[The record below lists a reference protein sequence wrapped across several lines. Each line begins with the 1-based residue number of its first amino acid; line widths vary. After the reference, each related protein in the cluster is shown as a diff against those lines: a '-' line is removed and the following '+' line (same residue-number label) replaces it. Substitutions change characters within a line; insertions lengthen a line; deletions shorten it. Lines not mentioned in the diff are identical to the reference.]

1 MHRKLL
7 LLIFL
12 FSLSSLNAQIYNE
25 NNSLMR
31 KALVLYQKDAKGF
44 YQKTENVSLPVVNNI
59 SEIYAYDKKSQELY
73 VQTANGNYVIIVD
86 KDNAKIYKKSKSI
99 PQLKGDELTAA
110 ITEINQSLASKFKRL
125 NIERQRYIDDSI
137 RIAKEDSIRRAKE
150 DSIRRKKAEQYRQVH
165 CWLDVPT
172 KGISLKCAFCD
183 ERTSKN
189 SIICVRAT
197 TDSIFW
203 TTKREVRLG
212 YEMDVLHGTKIPD
225 ELLRSDKY
233 RYHYEIFKDSLN
245 KGISG
250 DTDPDFSKEM
260 VDDFNYI
267 SLCDAFRKI
276 MSKAPY
282 GFVDEWHWDCEY
294 GSVSFDITYTN
305 MNKKTI
311 RYLDVYWTIT
321 NDVGDVRKTGHFKGT
336 GPVES
341 GDSAKWEWDYS
352 SYYVAGDASKMHLTK
367 LIITYMDGSKKVLSK
382 NQIVCN

>member
-1 MHRKLL
+1 MPRKLL

-44 YQKTENVSLPVVNNI
+44 YQKTENVILPVVNNI
-59 SEIYAYDKKSQELY
+59 SEVYAYDKKSQELY

-110 ITEINQSLASKFKRL
+110 ITEINQSLASKFERL

-183 ERTSKN
+183 ERTYKD
-189 SIICVRAT
+189 SIICVKVT

-203 TTKREVRLG
+203 TTKREVKLG
-212 YEMDVLHGTKIPD
+212 YEVDVLHGTKIPD

-250 DTDPDFSKEM
+250 DNDFGFSKEL
-260 VDDFNYI
+260 VDDFNDI
-267 SLCDAFRKI
+267 SLHDCIRKI
-276 MSKAPY
+276 ISEAPY

-321 NDVGDVRKTGHFKGT
+321 NDVGDVRKTGHFIGT
-336 GPVES
+336 GPVEPGGS
-341 GDSAKWEWDYS
+341 GKWEWDYS

>member
-172 KGISLKCAFCD
+172 KGISLKVG
-183 ERTSKN
+183 SIN
-189 SIICVRAT
+189 S
-197 TDSIFW
+197 
-203 TTKREVRLG
+203 
-212 YEMDVLHGTKIPD
+212 
-225 ELLRSDKY
+225 
-233 RYHYEIFKDSLN
+233 
-245 KGISG
+245 
-250 DTDPDFSKEM
+250 
-260 VDDFNYI
+260 
-267 SLCDAFRKI
+267 
-276 MSKAPY
+276 
-282 GFVDEWHWDCEY
+282 
-294 GSVSFDITYTN
+294 
-305 MNKKTI
+305 
-311 RYLDVYWTIT
+311 
-321 NDVGDVRKTGHFKGT
+321 
-336 GPVES
+336 
-341 GDSAKWEWDYS
+341 
-352 SYYVAGDASKMHLTK
+352 
-367 LIITYMDGSKKVLSK
+367 
-382 NQIVCN
+382 

>member
-1 MHRKLL
+1 MPRKLL

-44 YQKTENVSLPVVNNI
+44 YQKTENVILPVVNNI

-110 ITEINQSLASKFKRL
+110 ITEINQSLASKFERL

-183 ERTSKN
+183 ERTYKD
-189 SIICVRAT
+189 SIICVKVT

-203 TTKREVRLG
+203 TTKREVKLG
-212 YEMDVLHGTKIPD
+212 YEVDVLHGTKIPD

-250 DTDPDFSKEM
+250 DNDFGFSKEL
-260 VDDFNYI
+260 VDDFNDI
-267 SLCDAFRKI
+267 SLHDCIRKI
-276 MSKAPY
+276 ISEAPY

-336 GPVES
+336 GPVEP
-341 GDSAKWEWDYS
+341 GGSAKWEWDYS

-382 NQIVCN
+382 KQIVCN

>member
-59 SEIYAYDKKSQELY
+59 SESYAYDKKAQELY
-73 VQTANGNYVIIVD
+73 VQTANGNYVITVD
-86 KDNAKIYKKSKSI
+86 KDNARIYKKSKSI
-99 PQLKGDELTAA
+99 PHLKGDELTAA
-110 ITEINQSLASKFKRL
+110 ITKINQSLASKFERL

-150 DSIRRKKAEQYRQVH
+150 DSIRRKKAEQYRQAH
-165 CWLDVPT
+165 RWLDVPT

-183 ERTSKN
+183 ERTYN
-189 SIICVRAT
+189 DSIFCVRAT

-203 TTKREVRLG
+203 ATKREVKLG
-212 YEMDVLHGTKIPD
+212 YEVDVLHGTKIPD
-225 ELLRSDKY
+225 ELMRSDKY

-245 KGISG
+245 KGISC
-250 DTDPDFSKEM
+250 DTGFDYSKET
-260 VDDFNYI
+260 VDEFNDL
-267 SLCDAFRKI
+267 SLRGGIRKI
-276 MSKAPY
+276 VSEAPY

-336 GPVES
+336 GPVEP

-352 SYYVAGDASKMHLTK
+352 SYYVAGDASNMQLTK

>member
-12 FSLSSLNAQIYNE
+12 FSLSSLNAQIFNE

-44 YQKTENVSLPVVNNI
+44 YQKTENVSRPVVNNI
-59 SEIYAYDKKSQELY
+59 SESYAYDKKAQELY
-73 VQTANGNYVIIVD
+73 VQTANGNYVITVD

-110 ITEINQSLASKFKRL
+110 ITKINQSLASKFERL

-150 DSIRRKKAEQYRQVH
+150 DSIRRKKAEQYRQAH
-165 CWLDVPT
+165 RWLDVPT

-183 ERTSKN
+183 ERTYN
-189 SIICVRAT
+189 DSIFCVRAT

-203 TTKREVRLG
+203 ATKRE
-212 YEMDVLHGTKIPD
+212 D

-245 KGISG
+245 KGISC
-250 DTDPDFSKEM
+250 DTGFDYSKET
-260 VDDFNYI
+260 VDEFNDL
-267 SLCDAFRKI
+267 SLRGGIRKI
-276 MSKAPY
+276 VSEAPY
-282 GFVDEWHWDCEY
+282 GFGHHGIHVGGL
-294 GSVSFDITYTN
+294 GSVAPAWGHGYDCAY
-305 MNKKTI
+305 
-311 RYLDVYWTIT
+311 V
-321 NDVGDVRKTGHFKGT
+321 VGFEFLSCGRGFVNAADRGVCDAAFHRTAVAVPQVLG
-336 GPVES
+336 VEF
-341 GDSAKWEWDYS
+341 G
-352 SYYVAGDASKMHLTK
+352 
-367 LIITYMDGSKKVLSK
+367 
-382 NQIVCN
+382 